1 MFKALLLIGLFD
13 LLKKKEE
20 SVDYYIQR
28 LHDLRE
34 EEIET
39 LISLGA
45 LYAEEEKYEEGL
57 EYLEQ
62 ALSIYKSMNDE
73 EGQAFVLDSIGDVYL
88 NMRKINTALEYYKES
103 FKFYSSAH
111 SVNAKEEILEKIKE
125 VEKIRDAVDIVD
137 HEKTEEIPPK
147 FPVEDEYVADFQKIS
162 DKLEELIK
170 IIETTRIYD
179 MYFKKKDAMEHLQ
192 EAYSISK
199 EIGDDKG
206 EAALLLMM
214 GNILLREKNVRNALR
229 YFTDAH
235 NLFDKMGDENGKAIS
250 LLLIGTVY
258 FILGDMGKVSAS
270 FRKSVEKF
278 QELGDKH
285 SESLAIDLLN
295 MLYNE

>member
-1 MFKALLLIGLFD
+1 MLKAILITGLFD

-28 LHDLRE
+28 LHELRE

-39 LISLGA
+39 LINLGA
-45 LYAEEEKYEEGL
+45 IYAEEEKFEEGL
-57 EYLEQ
+57 DYLEQ
-62 ALSIYKSMNDE
+62 ALSIYKSMDDE
-73 EGQAFVLDSIGDVYL
+73 EGQAYVLDSIGDVYL
-88 NMRKINTALEYYKES
+88 NMRMIDTALEYYKES
-103 FKFYSSAH
+103 FKFYSSAN
-111 SVNAKEEILEKIKE
+111 SVNAKEEMLEKIKE

-137 HEKTEEIPPK
+137 KNKKDEIPPK
-147 FPVEDEYVADFQKIS
+147 FPVEEEFVADFQKIS
-162 DKLEELIK
+162 KKLEELIK
-170 IIETTRIYD
+170 IIETTNIYD

-192 EAYSISK
+192 EAYNISK
-199 EIGDDKG
+199 EIGDEKG

-214 GNILLREKNVRNALR
+214 GNILLKEEKIRNALR
-229 YFTDAH
+229 NFNDAYA
-235 NLFDKMGDENGKAIS
+235 LYEKMGDETGKAIT

-278 QELGDKH
+278 QELGDKY
-285 SESLAIDLLN
+285 SETLAIDLLN

>member
-28 LHDLRE
+28 LHDIRE

>member
-1 MFKALLLIGLFD
+1 MFKSLLLIGLFD

-88 NMRKINTALEYYKES
+88 NMRRINTALEYYKES

>member
-1 MFKALLLIGLFD
+1 MLKAILITGLFD

-28 LHDLRE
+28 LHELRE

-39 LISLGA
+39 LINLGA
-45 LYAEEEKYEEGL
+45 IYAEEEKFEEGL

-62 ALSIYKSMNDE
+62 ALSIYKSMDDE
-73 EGQAFVLDSIGDVYL
+73 EGQAYVLDSIGDVYL

-103 FKFYSSAH
+103 FKFYSSAN
-111 SVNAKEEILEKIKE
+111 SVNAKEEMLEKIKE
-125 VEKIRDAVDIVD
+125 VEKIRDAVEIVD
-137 HEKTEEIPPK
+137 KNKKDEIPPK
-147 FPVEDEYVADFQKIS
+147 FPVEEEFVADFQKIS
-162 DKLEELIK
+162 KKLEELIK
-170 IIETTRIYD
+170 IIETTHIYD

-192 EAYSISK
+192 EAYNISK
-199 EIGDDKG
+199 EIGDEKG

-214 GNILLREKNVRNALR
+214 GNILLKEEKIRNALR
-229 YFTDAH
+229 NFNDAYA
-235 NLFDKMGDENGKAIS
+235 LYEKMGDETGKAIS
-250 LLLIGTVY
+250 LLLIGTIY

-278 QELGDKH
+278 QELGDKY
-285 SESLAIDLLN
+285 SETLAIDLLN